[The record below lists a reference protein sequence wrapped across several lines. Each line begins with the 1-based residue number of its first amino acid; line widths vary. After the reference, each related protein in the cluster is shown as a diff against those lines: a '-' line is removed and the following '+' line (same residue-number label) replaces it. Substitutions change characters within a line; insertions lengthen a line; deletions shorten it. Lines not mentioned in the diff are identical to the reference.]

1 MNLVN
6 GFASGN
12 ILIGKIIDKPCQVKG
27 FESSYHWHRLKVVR
41 NKENLLHHIDNKLEI
56 GMASNGKTGISMI
69 N

>member
-12 ILIGKIIDKPCQVKG
+12 SLVGKIIDKPCQVKG

-41 NKENLLHHIDNKLEI
+41 KKGICCNMLITNWKLEWPA
-56 GMASNGKTGISMI
+56 MATQALA
-69 N
+69 

>member
-12 ILIGKIIDKPCQVKG
+12 SLVGKIIDKPCQVRG
-27 FESSYHWHRLKVVR
+27 LESSCCWYRLKVVR
-41 NKENLLHHIDNKLEI
+41 KKENLLQHIDYKLEI
-56 GMASNGKTGISMI
+56 GMASNGITSISMI